1 MLETPTPDDDADADD
16 DDDDDDDEPPF
27 PPFFFLLLLLV
38 TEPGVMS
45 LSVPLLMA
53 RPICSAVDDVC

>member
-16 DDDDDDDEPPF
+16 EDDDDDEEPPF
-27 PPFFFLLLLLV
+27 LPFFFLLLVLDTV
-38 TEPGVMS
+38 PGVMS

>member
-1 MLETPTPDDDADADD
+1 MLETPTPDDDADDE
-16 DDDDDDDEPPF
+16 DDDDDEEPPF
-27 PPFFFLLLLLV
+27 LPFFFLLLVLDTV
-38 TEPGVMS
+38 PGVMS